1 MHETTFQIFVNAL
14 LANNFVLAMF
24 LGLCPFLGVSG
35 KLDTAFP
42 MGVATTFVMLVASL
56 CAYGLNLLLTAFHL
70 EFLRLIS
77 YIVII
82 ASSVQ
87 LVEMVLK
94 KYSPALFRALGIYLP
109 LITTNCAV
117 LGVALFQTA
126 REYDFIQSMTF
137 SFGGGAG
144 FTLAL
149 VLMAC
154 GARAPATV
162 RRARPGAGHRPVPDA
177 GRHPVAVLH
186 GLRRAGGLSDEA
198 LRRHHRSGVC
208 DSGRRHRGGP
218 HLRALRPAQPA
229 TRPLPQERRW
239 LRLLRGESRL

>member
-1 MHETTFQIFVNAL
+1 MHESAFQIFVNAL

-35 KLDTAFP
+35 RLDTAFP

-56 CAYGLNLLLTAFHL
+56 CAYGLNLLLGYFHL

-82 ASSVQ
+82 ASAVQ

-94 KYSPALFRALGIYLP
+94 KYSPTLFRALGIYLP

-126 REYDFIQSMTF
+126 RDYDFIQSLSF
-137 SFGGGAG
+137 SIGGGAG

-149 VLMAC
+149 VLMAS
-154 GARAPATV
+154 V
-162 RRARPGAGHRPVPDA
+162 RERLQLSNVPELVQGTALSLMLAGILSLSFMGFA
-177 GRHPVAVLH
+177 GL
-186 GLRRAGGLSDEA
+186 GG
-198 LRRHHRSGVC
+198 
-208 DSGRRHRGGP
+208 
-218 HLRALRPAQPA
+218 
-229 TRPLPQERRW
+229 
-239 LRLLRGESRL
+239 